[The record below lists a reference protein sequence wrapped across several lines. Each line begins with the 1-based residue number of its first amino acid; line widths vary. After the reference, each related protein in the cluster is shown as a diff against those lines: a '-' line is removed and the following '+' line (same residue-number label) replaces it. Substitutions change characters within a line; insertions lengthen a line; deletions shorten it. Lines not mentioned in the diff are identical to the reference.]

1 MKRFSSK
8 MGRVLTLCICI
19 AMFVC
24 TAASSPSQR
33 SNKILAFEIN
43 KANVKA
49 FENNTLL
56 FYRNAENTSSRS
68 DYYGYNVETG
78 EEFRIT
84 SLYNGWLLPR
94 TYASMDDKVYF
105 YIGMKDDT
113 VTLVEMDMEKKS
125 CRFLEKGL
133 NIYPLTAYAHAL
145 SDKILL
151 YKSSYDKEK
160 QTGAAV
166 LDIFDPKQG
175 RIINAVT
182 KTFQDKNGVRAGE
195 AIHLCASFPED
206 RSSWRKQQPK
216 GDFVALIE
224 PFDGE
229 KQGQLILC
237 LYLEDGTVVK
247 EYDAN
252 VLLPF
257 HQDEGLGYI
266 YDMRYLG
273 NGYFYFESLTRKGW
287 ICRMEGDSLTFVGPK
302 KWNAPL
308 LSVELAATKQNVI
321 QRYYVLYGSGKEER
335 LYVFDTQDG
344 QFYSVPVNQADK
356 NSEFLMVQADEQNNL
371 LFLYRQ
377 IEEGP
382 QQMGGW
388 STAPK
393 HYEWTNLE
401 EMLPYATPLDW

>member
-24 TAASSPSQR
+24 TAASSPPQR
-33 SNKILAFEIN
+33 SNKILGLEAN
-43 KANVKA
+43 KTYVEA
-49 FENNTLL
+49 FENETLL
-56 FYRNAENTSSRS
+56 FFRNAKGVMPRT
-68 DYYGYNVETG
+68 DYYTYDIETG
-78 EEFRIT
+78 KESLVT
-84 SLYNGWLLPR
+84 SLYNLALINR
-94 TYASMDDKVYF
+94 SYAILDKKDYF
-105 YIGMKDDT
+105 YVGMKDDT

-160 QTGAAV
+160 QTGTAV
-166 LDIFDPKQG
+166 LDIFDPKQD

-182 KTFQDKNGVRAGE
+182 KTFQDKNGVQTGE

-206 RSSWRKQQPK
+206 KSLWRKQQPE

-224 PFDGE
+224 SLDGE

-252 VLLPF
+252 ALLPF

-273 NGYFYFESLTRKGW
+273 NGYFYFESFTRIGW
-287 ICRMEGDSLTFVGPK
+287 ICRIEDDSLTFVGPK
-302 KWNAPL
+302 EWKDKSL
-308 LSVELAATKQNVI
+308 ELTSTKQNII
-321 QRYYVLYGSGKEER
+321 QRYNVLYDYGKGDC

-344 QFYSVPVNQADK
+344 RFYSVPIKQADK
-356 NSEFLMVQADEQNNL
+356 NSEFAMVQADEQNNL

-388 STAPK
+388 STASE